1 MSDNSILWPNGI
13 KVDSDGYAVF
23 YQLGTNK
30 VEVPSDDKWPEG
42 VKLKSPFVY
51 DENGEL
57 VGFVDTKA
65 MIVNGPTTIT
75 LPYKEIKAKFTSI
88 AEGDLTVNA
97 PNATIVKI
105 KWAGSESEE
114 GGSDDDGFIIT
125 LKYLGCKTVDD
136 VKLKDADYLT
146 NDIVNGVW
154 SEGLGDLEDGTDMF
168 YASNISEFYSDLS
181 KL

>member
-1 MSDNSILWPNGI
+1 MYMSDNSILWPNGI

-30 VEVPSDDKWPEG
+30 VEVPSEDKWPEG

-65 MIVNGPTTIT
+65 MIVNGTTTIT

-88 AEGDLTVNA
+88 AEGDLIVNA
-97 PNATIVKI
+97 PNATVTEFT
-105 KWAGSESEE
+105 WAVASGE
-114 GGSDDDGFIIT
+114 GGEGGVEINF
-125 LKYLGCKTVDD
+125 KYKGCKTFDD
-136 VKLKDADYLT
+136 VVAVDPNYKT
-146 NDIVNGVW
+146 TDIVDGVW
-154 SEGLGDLEDGTDMF
+154 SESLADLETG
-168 YASNISEFYSDLS
+168 SYSD
-181 KL
+181 